1 MLCGIYIT
9 CHFSIS
15 IYICSFN
22 STLFNNRAIQSQVL
36 NRIEKEKT
44 TVRIQDDGL
53 YIGINTCQTLYNYQC
68 IHHIENKYGY
78 LIIRISTGLFLAIP
92 DHAFSDST
100 ERDEFK
106 ALLESKIAH

>member
-1 MLCGIYIT
+1 M
-9 CHFSIS
+9 
-15 IYICSFN
+15 
-22 STLFNNRAIQSQVL
+22 
-36 NRIEKEKT
+36 
-44 TVRIQDDGL
+44 
-53 YIGINTCQTLYNYQC
+53 YNYQC

-100 ERDEFK
+100 QRDEFK